1 MKGGVSFF
9 IKRTL
14 NRLAVQ
20 INWCISLRSV
30 YCFQPVGSFHC
41 RVSNLRYQRA
51 KFLKRFITR
60 WWTKFQEVPCSNS
73 ISWCQSSGFYLFPD
87 LSPSYFLFHFSNTE
101 NILIFYTVSDIPKVS
116 AHWFSC
122 LSFTM
127 TCVLV
132 FWDFWVGVNVF

>member
-87 LSPSYFLFHFSNTE
+87 LSPSYFLFHFSHCLKT
-101 NILIFYTVSDIPKVS
+101 
-116 AHWFSC
+116 FSN
-122 LSFTM
+122 LWH
-127 TCVLV
+127 
-132 FWDFWVGVNVF
+132 FWDKWLLWNRRQDKIPQSYQRYMQTTQYSIYV